1 VNVWAG
7 LARRY
12 DQHVLTRIDRARLG
26 ERAFTIVSDDCW
38 GGAVYQRLGL
48 RYRTPFVGLSI
59 AAPDYLTL
67 LGDLRANVE
76 GPLSFRET
84 SRWEHMARERAE
96 SSRPNYPIGVTE
108 HGVELHFIHFDSPR
122 DAEEKWRRR
131 TDRIDWDRLFV
142 KFDAG
147 KPLVGEPE
155 RARFAALPYERKL
168 MLLPAGDADNRG
180 VAVPAW
186 TYDGFQQLHRS
197 LESFDVVD
205 WLNGGNGN
213 PGRLRAARAAARH

>member
-1 VNVWAG
+1 MNVQGG

-12 DQHVLTRIDRARLG
+12 DQQVLSRIDRARLH

-48 RYRTPFVGLSI
+48 PYRTPFVGLSL
-59 AAPDYLTL
+59 AAPDFLTL
-67 LGDLRANVE
+67 LGDLRTNIE
-76 GPLSFRET
+76 GSLAFQET

-96 SSRPNYPIGVTE
+96 SSRPSYPIGVTE
-108 HGVELHFIHFDSPR
+108 QGVELHFIHFDSPHE
-122 DAEEKWRRR
+122 AEEKWRRR
-131 TDRIDWDRLFV
+131 AERIAWDRLFV

-147 KPLVGEPE
+147 KPLAGERE
-155 RARFAALPYERKL
+155 RAAFAALPYERKL
-168 MLLPAGDADNRG
+168 MLTPSGDRDARG

-186 TYDGFQQLHRS
+186 TEDGFQQLHRS

-205 WLNGGNGN
+205 WLNGGDGH
-213 PGRLRAARAAARH
+213 PGPLRGARVLARH